1 MVTEKLNL
9 AGFEEFYYISRAF
22 KEKHGGDVF
31 HGFFTRHGG
40 VSTDLYSSLNCGLGS
55 GDDHHKVTQNRR
67 LVEELS
73 GAKKNSLVSLYQIHS
88 AECVIVDQPLGDD
101 ARQEGDALVTDKAG
115 ILLGILTA
123 DCAPVLFSG
132 RKKDG
137 SQVVGAAHAGWG
149 GAFKGVLS
157 QTVEKMK
164 SLGAELE
171 TISACI
177 GPCISQESYEVGRDF
192 YERFLGQDQENAAFF
207 IPSAQAEHYMFD
219 LPAYVRKQLEAA
231 GVKQIEHK
239 DLDTYFN
246 EEDFY
251 SYRRTTHRKEP
262 DYGRQ
267 ISVIKINE

>member
-1 MVTEKLNL
+1 MLLRSFQDLPFKKIASILEITENSAK
-9 AGFEEFYYISRAF
+9 
-22 KEKHGGDVF
+22 
-31 HGFFTRHGG
+31 
-40 VSTDLYSSLNCGLGS
+40 VSY
-55 GDDHHKVTQNRR
+55 HK
-67 LVEELS
+67 
-73 GAKKNSLVSLYQIHS
+73 AI
-88 AECVIVDQPLGDD
+88 
-101 ARQEGDALVTDKAG
+101 
-115 ILLGILTA
+115 
-123 DCAPVLFSG
+123 
-132 RKKDG
+132 
-137 SQVVGAAHAGWG
+137 
-149 GAFKGVLS
+149 
-157 QTVEKMK
+157 EKMK

-192 YERFLGQDQENAAFF
+192 YERFLEQDQENAAFF